1 MPLRTYL
8 SNRNTVKKCRL
19 NGVRQSTRLPGKAKL
34 QNHFSDHR
42 KFSSQQLPP
51 KVNLRFEMTP
61 VEDQSSVGSW

>member
-1 MPLRTYL
+1 MPLRTYIK
-8 SNRNTVKKCRL
+8 NQITNKRGRL
-19 NGVRQSTRLPGKAKL
+19 NGVRPSTQLPAKAKL
-34 QNHFSDHR
+34 QHRFSDHR